1 MALEMRDG
9 LKTKRLDNCWQLFPK
24 FKKSNIDS
32 SKFSLIAEL
41 PVEKHWIMGGHVEL
55 EFQDSR
61 FNFKWIQFEVSAGY
75 PQRGA
80 H

>member
-24 FKKSNIDS
+24 FKESNIDS

-41 PVEKHWIMGGHVEL
+41 TVVETLDHG
-55 EFQDSR
+55 Q
-61 FNFKWIQFEVSAGY
+61 
-75 PQRGA
+75 PC
-80 H
+80 